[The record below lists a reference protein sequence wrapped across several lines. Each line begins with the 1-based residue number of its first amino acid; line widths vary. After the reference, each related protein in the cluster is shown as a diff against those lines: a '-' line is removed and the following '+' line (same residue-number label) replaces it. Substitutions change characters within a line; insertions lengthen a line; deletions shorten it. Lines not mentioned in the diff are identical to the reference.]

1 MNAPYHGSEEAD
13 IGAGVATAKA
23 EANDLTIKLGKFL
36 CLAIKVMEL
45 DLVKFLNGVDLVVDL
60 RSGGQLDF
68 LRREVMN
75 WQIWWW
81 I

>member
-1 MNAPYHGSEEAD
+1 MHLTMAVKRQALEQ
-13 IGAGVATAKA
+13 VLRA
-23 EANDLTIKLGKFL
+23 EANDSTVKLGKFL

-60 RSGGQLDF
+60 RSGGQPGF
-68 LRREVMN
+68 LRREVVN
-75 WQIWWW
+75 WRIWWW